1 MKYRIIWGVSVA
13 LAASITFL
21 FYWSN
26 YINRAN
32 FTTGVYYLFLFL
44 FTYVMAEL
52 IYSEVVKLE
61 QRFITKPSPVQISK
75 VETEPEPRLAER
87 TPYPGFQERTKL

>member
-26 YINRAN
+26 YINRVN
-32 FTTGVYYLFLFL
+32 FTTGVFI
-44 FTYVMAEL
+44 V
-52 IYSEVVKLE
+52 IYRLQGAVV
-61 QRFITKPSPVQISK
+61 S
-75 VETEPEPRLAER
+75 
-87 TPYPGFQERTKL
+87 